1 MLNSKL
7 TILILFVLGI
17 AAMQAF
23 AQSSDPFQNPVVLI
37 SDTSECLGVAVGDF
51 NNDGWDDIFI
61 ARGDSREGNPF
72 TNLLFKNNS
81 GTLAQVTG
89 VGPVTENL
97 ISVGCSWGDYNN
109 DGYIDLYIAE
119 AKEGGMPYDPIPP
132 NNLYLNDGP
141 DEFTFT
147 KVTDAGP
154 IVTDEI
160 DSRVVAWGDR
170 NNDGLLDMFIDNG
183 LVVFSSNG
191 KAQNSFYTNIDGSTF
206 HRDSVSDV
214 GLIVSDSTQYKTFGS
229 GFGWCDYNNDGWMDI
244 FNCSGGGATNRLWK
258 NNNGN
263 GFVETLSKTFQDT
276 TGGIRFSSVGCS
288 WGDFN
293 NDWKMD
299 LFVTNAIDSP
309 AGNNFLY
316 VNYSTATKDSFLF
329 LGANAGDVFNDY
341 YYSQGSVWID
351 VDNDGDLDLF
361 TSSLGR
367 SDTDSSRLYINS
379 GYPDYQLTAI
389 PSVTEALDPGDGTGR
404 GNGRAVAALDVNH
417 DGAMDLVVTRVGE
430 PLLYMNKGTTNG
442 YLNVKLVGL
451 TNYTNKLAI
460 GAKVKIIAHIPEQ
473 GSGWTRQMREI
484 SGITGGLAQSSQVA
498 HFGVGTA
505 DVIDTLLVEW
515 PVSGNVDVY
524 TNIAPNQTI
533 EIIETKP
540 SAIGQKGA
548 VLKKYELGQNYP
560 NPFNPT
566 TYIPFT
572 LPKTERVTIVL
583 FNISGQKITTIYN
596 GVRPAGKHIVRFH
609 PTNLASGVYFYK
621 LKAGNFEAVH
631 KMMLLK

>member
-1 MLNSKL
+1 MFNNKL
-7 TILILFVLGI
+7 TIFVLFILII
-17 AAMQAF
+17 ASVQAF
-23 AQSSDPFQNPVVLI
+23 AQSSDPFQNPVVLV
-37 SDTSECLGVAVGDF
+37 SDTSECIGVAVGDY
-51 NNDGWDDIFI
+51 NNDGWDDVFI
-61 ARGDSREGNPF
+61 ARGDSRGGDKL

-81 GTLAQVTG
+81 GTLTQVTG
-89 VGPVTENL
+89 VGPVTESR

-119 AKEGGMPYDPIPP
+119 AKEGGMPYDPTPP

-147 KVTDAGP
+147 KVTNAGP

-183 LVVFSSNG
+183 FVIFGSSG
-191 KAQNSFYTNIDGSTF
+191 KAQNSFYTNIDGAAF
-206 HRDSVSDV
+206 HHDSVSDV

-258 NNNGN
+258 NDNGN
-263 GFVETLSKTFQDT
+263 GFVETLASVFQDT
-276 TGGIRFSSVGCS
+276 TGGIRHSSVGCS

-316 VNYSTATKDSFLF
+316 VNYSTTTKDSFLF

-361 TSSLGR
+361 STSLGNT
-367 SDTDSSRLYINS
+367 DTDSSRLYINS

-389 PSVTEALDPGDGTGR
+389 HSVTEALDPGDGTGR
-404 GNGRAVAALDVNH
+404 GHGRGVAALDVNN
-417 DGAMDLVVTRVGE
+417 DGAMDMVVTRVGE
-430 PLLYMNKGTTNG
+430 PLLYINKGTTNG
-442 YLNVKLVGL
+442 YLKVKLTGHD
-451 TNYTNKLAI
+451 NYTNKLAI
-460 GAKVKIIAHIPEQ
+460 GAKVKIIAQIPEQ
-473 GSGWTRQMREI
+473 GSGRTKQMREI
-484 SGITGGLAQSSQVA
+484 EGITGGVAQSSQIV

-505 DVIDTLLVEW
+505 SVIDTVIVEW
-515 PVSGNVDVY
+515 PVSGNVDIFTDV
-524 TNIAPNQTI
+524 APNQTI
-533 EIIETKP
+533 SINEGLP
-540 SAIGQKGA
+540 SAIKNKGHIA
-548 VLKKYELGQNYP
+548 GNYRLGQNYP

-572 LPKTERVTIVL
+572 LPKSEHVTIEL
-583 FNISGQKITTIYN
+583 YNINGQKITTIYN
-596 GVRPAGKHIVRFH
+596 GTRPAGKNVVRFH
-609 PTNLASGVYFYK
+609 PTKLASGVYFYS
-621 LKAGNFEAVH
+621 LKAGDFHAIH